1 VSDLTAE
8 EIDEAIWP
16 PALIFY
22 VHAMLFNVRAALGS
36 LELAGDAMGL
46 TPGSSAPDRID
57 QDFVL
62 NHLQNA
68 IIHAGAVSR
77 HFWPSKGKGAAA
89 RKTQARGAFLR
100 RRMGVEDANPLADR
114 RLRNA
119 IEHFDE
125 RLDAYLANGLVG
137 IIVPHYV
144 GQSLEPSDIP
154 GHIFRAFY
162 TDSLVFEIIGER
174 YAIPP
179 LIDELQRLEGLLDS
193 QN

>member
-1 VSDLTAE
+1 
-8 EIDEAIWP
+8 
-16 PALIFY
+16 
-22 VHAMLFNVRAALGS
+22 MLQVL
-36 LELAGDAMGL
+36 DD
-46 TPGSSAPDRID
+46 PI
-57 QDFVL
+57 L

-89 RKTQARGAFLR
+89 RKTLARGALLR
-100 RRMGVEDANPLADR
+100 RKLEIEDSNPLADR

-125 RLDAYLANGLVG
+125 RLDAYLINGIVG

-144 GQSLEPSDIP
+144 GQSFEPSGVP

-174 YAIPP
+174 YEIPP
-179 LIDELQRLEGLLDS
+179 LIDALHRLEASLES
-193 QN
+193 KS